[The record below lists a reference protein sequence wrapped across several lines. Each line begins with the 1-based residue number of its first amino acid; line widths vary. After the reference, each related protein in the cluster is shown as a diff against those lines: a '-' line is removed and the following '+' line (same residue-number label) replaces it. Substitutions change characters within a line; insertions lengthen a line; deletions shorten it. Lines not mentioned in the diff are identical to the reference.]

1 MPVLCQSEQPGQP
14 VFIELRADDADPAR
28 VLRRAGAYLMFLRD
42 HVKIDPFAVRAG
54 HHTLRT
60 EHASVCRIGFQR
72 LQDAAD
78 LFFRIF
84 MDRLTS
90 PACKHLVRMVMPRV
104 IVVVMMLMVM
114 VVMMLMV
121 VVMFM
126 MMVVVMFMMM
136 VVVMFMFM
144 MVVMSAAGSLF
155 MMVSAFRADDLIK
168 EFFLQGFA

>member
-1 MPVLCQSEQPGQP
+1 
-14 VFIELRADDADPAR
+14 
-28 VLRRAGAYLMFLRD
+28 
-42 HVKIDPFAVRAG
+42 
-54 HHTLRT
+54 
-60 EHASVCRIGFQR
+60 
-72 LQDAAD
+72 
-78 LFFRIF
+78 
-84 MDRLTS
+84 
-90 PACKHLVRMVMPRV
+90 
-104 IVVVMMLMVM
+104 MLMVM

-155 MMVSAFRADDLIK
+155 MMVSALRADDLIK